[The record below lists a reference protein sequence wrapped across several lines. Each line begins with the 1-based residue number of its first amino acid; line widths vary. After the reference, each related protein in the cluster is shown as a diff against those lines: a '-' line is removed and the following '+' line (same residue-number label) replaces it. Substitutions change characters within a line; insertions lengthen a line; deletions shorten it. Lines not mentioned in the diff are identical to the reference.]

1 MANLIVTNLNDNGI
15 GSLREAI
22 AQAQPGDIIQFDSSL
37 ANQSNPTILLTS
49 GQLNIN
55 KSITIDG
62 LISSATPGKVTISG
76 NNQFRV
82 FELQVS
88 PQFQPTNT
96 TLKNLII
103 ANGKAQ
109 GIDEAGSGGGIRMQ
123 GSTNLTLE
131 DSELNNNIAQ
141 FGGGIYTGFKSN
153 TVVIN
158 STFNNNDG
166 TLGGSE
172 RGGGAIATKSAGSLT
187 VTNSQFTNNKGING
201 GAINHLLGNLTVDNS
216 KFINNTSVPGGT
228 VANGFK

>member
-22 AQAQPGDIIQFDSSL
+22 ALAQSGDIIQFDSSL
-37 ANQSNPTILLTS
+37 ANQPNPTILLTI

-55 KSITIDG
+55 QSITVDG
-62 LISSATPGKVTISG
+62 LISGVTPSKITISG
-76 NNQFRV
+76 DNQFRV

-88 PQFQPTNT
+88 PQFQPTNIN
-96 TLKNLII
+96 LKNLII
-103 ANGKAQ
+103 TNGKAQ
-109 GIDEAGSGGGIRMQ
+109 GIDEAGAGGGIRMQ

-131 DSELNNNIAQ
+131 DSEINNNIAQ

-158 STFNNNDG
+158 SKFNNNDG

-172 RGGGAIATKSAGSLT
+172 RGEVRSQQKAQVLSQLLI
-187 VTNSQFTNNKGING
+187 VNSPIIKE
-201 GAINHLLGNLTVDNS
+201 
-216 KFINNTSVPGGT
+216 
-228 VANGFK
+228 